1 MHIADTKGQYR
12 SRTFTPAFFK
22 DQHGIILLYDVTY
35 KDFSNE
41 SNWIK
46 QIVSDS
52 KAIIVLVGNKDD
64 EKKRKISE
72 EEGKTLAEK
81 YNIGFFE
88 ISINSGQNVKEVFE
102 YLIEKNIE
110 IYEKKNGIKI
120 ENIKDDKKNEKKKC
134 VK

>member
-102 YLIEKNIE
+102 YLIEKNI
-110 IYEKKNGIKI
+110 
-120 ENIKDDKKNEKKKC
+120 
-134 VK
+134 